1 MISQQ
6 NLNEGMGMQGGTMG
20 GQIGGNAMGAGG
32 YTGGMNTM
40 GGGTIAANGM
50 NAQPYGSNT
59 AGMTTPGMTAPGMNM
74 PRSVSQPYGN
84 SAMGGGMRTV
94 NSRNSNVN
102 GRMPTSSQYGSR
114 TSTNSSPF
122 TSRKNPSRYG
132 NKRKRPSRRTLMAM
146 VLFIAA
152 IVWVLLAE

>member
-59 AGMTTPGMTAPGMNM
+59 VGMTTPGMNM